1 MKDDWLHKIHER
13 MADYETDEPA
23 NLWAAIEN
31 AHSRRLTKSGYIYL
45 WIKRG
50 VAVAAMLAV
59 AICLFVFLIKS
70 PGDMSEMTVTPTI
83 SEAEP
88 TLPKNVDVLLAD
100 LSMPSEVVIYDKD
113 AKYERGSTN
122 VSASGHVECEDTTVA
137 GSVDVAASS
146 GREDAMTSRQ
156 KSIAIP
162 TGQSTVHQR
171 LASPSHNKFAFSVY
185 GSGGTGNVQSRRS
198 ADMAHVSGI
207 GPEYSSWEDNPM
219 LGILTFNKGKVVS
232 TDIRHRLPI
241 RVGIT
246 LSYNINRRFGL
257 ESGICYTNL
266 TSDIR
271 EGSDSHY
278 MAGEQV
284 LHYIGIPLNLKYH
297 ILSWQRLD
305 LYASAGALV
314 EKCVSAKLDSDIIL
328 DSQRKSSVTQSIS
341 ERPVQWSANVSVGLQ
356 YRIAGP
362 LNIFVEPGVSYYF
375 DDASTL
381 RTIYKDKPLNFNFN
395 MGVRFDLNR

>member
-59 AICLFVFLIKS
+59 AVCLFVFLVKR
-70 PGDMSEMTVTPTI
+70 PGDMSEMTVSPII
-83 SEAEP
+83 SKAEP
-88 TLPKNVDVLLAD
+88 SLPKNADELFAD
-100 LSMPSEVVIYDKD
+100 LSMPSEVVIPDKD
-113 AKYERGSTN
+113 TNNERDN
-122 VSASGHVECEDTTVA
+122 LNASAAEHVEFEDTAVA
-137 GSVDVAASS
+137 GCVNIAASS
-146 GREDAMTSRQ
+146 GREDALTPRL
-156 KSIAIP
+156 KTIAIP
-162 TGQSTVHQR
+162 TGQSTGHQR
-171 LASPSHNKFAFSVY
+171 VASPSHNKFAFSVY
-185 GSGGTGNVQSRRS
+185 GSGGTGNMQSRRS
-198 ADMAHVSGI
+198 ADIAQVSGV

-246 LSYNINRRFGL
+246 LSYNINPRFGL
-257 ESGICYTNL
+257 ESGICYANL
-266 TSDIR
+266 TSDLR

-278 MAGEQV
+278 MTGEQV
-284 LHYIGIPLNLKYH
+284 LHYIGIPLNLKYR
-297 ILSWQRLD
+297 ILSWQRLE
-305 LYASAGALV
+305 LYASAGTLV

-362 LNIFVEPGVSYYF
+362 LNIFVEPGASYYF
-375 DDASTL
+375 NDGSTL
-381 RTIYKDKPLNFNFN
+381 QTIYKEKPLNFNFN